1 MKRSI
6 IASFALATLL
16 VIGCEKK
23 VETPAELPAVNAD
36 SLAQVEAQAKMKADS
51 MLQASKDSI
60 ARVDSM
66 MQANDKKPGAKKP
79 APKKNVEVAPPTN
92 TDGSATPTKKPN
104 PR

>member
-1 MKRSI
+1 MNRSI

-23 VETPAELPAVNAD
+23 TEVPAEVPTVNAD
-36 SLAQVEAQAKMKADS
+36 SLRQVEEAAKAKADS

-66 MQANDKKPGAKKP
+66 MQANEKKPGAKKP
-79 APKKNVEVAPPTN
+79 APVKDAPVAPPTN
-92 TDGSATPTKKPN
+92 PDGTATTRTKRPT
-104 PR
+104 R